1 MTTGEFAFIDWLR
14 QRTPRTER
22 VLLGP
27 GDDTAILRWPSGPNC
42 LLTTDMLLEGS
53 CFRLVPPLIPPQNG
67 GGIEG
72 GAPGAGTA
80 RQIGRKAMAV
90 NLSDIAAMAG
100 VPVAAVV
107 SVGLP
112 RKGGRALAEEL
123 YLGLREMA
131 DAFDT
136 AIVGGDTNSWDGPLV
151 INVALLGE
159 ATPRGAVRR
168 KGARVGDRLL
178 TTGSLGGSLLGK
190 HLDFT
195 PRVREALALHAAV
208 DLHAMIDISDGLAA
222 DVAHLCSES
231 DCGAVL
237 YADAIPI
244 AEAARNMNDGRAP
257 LEHALGDGEDFEL
270 VFAVAPAD
278 AEVLLRTP
286 PISGLTVL
294 GECVAERGLWLEE
307 NGQRGPLSPL
317 GYVHTLE

>member
-1 MTTGEFAFIDWLR
+1 MGEFAFIDWLR
-14 QRTPRTER
+14 QRTPPAER

-27 GDDTAILRWPSGPNC
+27 GDDTAVLRWPSASN
-42 LLTTDMLLEGS
+42 LLVTTDMLLEGS
-53 CFRLVPPLIPPQNG
+53 CFRLAQAHPD
-67 GGIEG
+67 
-72 GAPGAGTA
+72 APGTGTA
-80 RQIGRKAMAV
+80 RQIGRKALAV

-151 INVALLGE
+151 INVTLLGE

-168 KGARVGDRLL
+168 KGARPGDRLL
-178 TTGSLGGSLLGK
+178 VTGPLGGSLLGK

-208 DLHAMIDISDGLAA
+208 ALHAMIDISDGLAA
-222 DVAHLCSES
+222 DVAHLCNES
-231 DCGAVL
+231 GCGAVL
-237 YADAIPI
+237 HAAAIPI
-244 AEAARNMNDGRAP
+244 TDAARALADEHTP

-278 AEVLLRTP
+278 AESLLRTP
-286 PISGLTVL
+286 PIPGLSVI
-294 GECVAERGLWLEE
+294 GECLAEAGLWLEE
-307 NGQRGPLSPL
+307 NGQRRLLPPL
-317 GYVHTLE
+317 GYVHSLE